1 MESVDIS
8 FTIHPNP
15 PTFLMSD
22 QLRRPIPGG
31 RSSYKDNNDVDV
43 DGRKKYHPLSQTKR
57 RKQAAISLTK
67 FSTKKGHDRALQEY
81 KKRKET
87 KFQKNATL
95 LRVYQK
101 AMKKEGY
108 DAGRGASRKRRST
121 GDLKE
126 GVVDD
131 NVVVGEKEITSNNN
145 SKDFESVDSMV
156 RKKKRQKADPLH
168 HAKKEADRRRTERI
182 EAITTQE
189 VRQKEMSK
197 REQER
202 KVRAKKMMQRT
213 RRGQPL
219 IKNVIG
225 DLLIKIKSDVE
236 GDGKSA

>member
-1 MESVDIS
+1 M
-8 FTIHPNP
+8 
-15 PTFLMSD
+15 
-22 QLRRPIPGG
+22 PGG
-31 RSSYKDNNDVDV
+31 QSSNNDD
-43 DGRKKYHPLSQTKR
+43 DDKDERRKYHPLSQTKR

-95 LRVYQK
+95 LRTYQK

-126 GVVDD
+126 GDLD
-131 NVVVGEKEITSNNN
+131 NDVVGEKEETSNNN
-145 SKDFESVDSMV
+145 SKDFETVDSVV
-156 RKKKRQKADPLH
+156 RKKKRADPLH
-168 HAKKEADRRRTERI
+168 HAKKEAERRKTERMEVI
-182 EAITTQE
+182 NTNE
-189 VRQKEMSK
+189 VRQKEMNK

-202 KVRAKKMMQRT
+202 KARAKKMMQRT

-236 GDGKSA
+236 GDGESA

>member
-1 MESVDIS
+1 
-8 FTIHPNP
+8 
-15 PTFLMSD
+15 MSD
-22 QLRRPIPGG
+22 QQRRPIPGG
-31 RSSYKDNNDVDV
+31 RSSYKDNNDVDE
-43 DGRKKYHPLSQTKR
+43 RRKYHHQPSQAKR

-95 LRVYQK
+95 LREYQK

-108 DAGRGASRKRRST
+108 DAGRGASRKRRSREE
-121 GDLKE
+121 DR
-126 GVVDD
+126 DD
-131 NVVVGEKEITSNNN
+131 DVVGEKEEVDETSNN
-145 SKDFESVDSMV
+145 ELA
-156 RKKKRQKADPLH
+156 RKRKRQKADPLH

-182 EAITTQE
+182 EAISTLE
-189 VRQKEMSK
+189 VRQKEMNK

-202 KVRAKKMMQRT
+202 KVRAKKKMQRT

-225 DLLIKIKSDVE
+225 DLLHKIKSEVV
-236 GDGKSA
+236 GDGESA